1 MRRYYVA
8 RSHYFKVS
16 QRDMKAPMIEHGEE
30 RRRAEQ
36 EIRRRMDALR
46 MVVDCLRDRHAPQ
59 KGELG
64 GGPPATDLLERDL
77 RPRFQIHSTP
87 VHFWLLFITERRFS
101 LKNEKS

>member
-1 MRRYYVA
+1 
-8 RSHYFKVS
+8 
-16 QRDMKAPMIEHGEE
+16 MKAPLINHGEE

-36 EIRRRMDALR
+36 EIRRHMDALR
-46 MVVDCLRDRHAPQ
+46 MVVDCLRDRHAPP

-64 GGPPATDLLERDL
+64 GGPPASDLLERDL

-87 VHFWLLFITERRFS
+87 VHFWLLSTTERRFS